1 MQSAGRPNWGQIPQ
15 ALAQLETARQE
26 GVDVS
31 FDMYPYLA
39 GSSYMLQ
46 LLPPEALEGGV
57 PALMTRLADPKTR
70 ESLRR
75 AVEDPTPVKSKWQ

>member
-1 MQSAGRPNWGQIPQ
+1 
-15 ALAQLETARQE
+15 LAQLETARQE

-46 LLPPEALEGGV
+46 LRRRKPW
-57 PALMTRLADPKTR
+57 
-70 ESLRR
+70 R
-75 AVEDPTPVKSKWQ
+75 AVFPL